1 VGVCDG
7 EAIEERLCRRERR
20 PVRHAVPRADHGHRR
35 RE

>member
-20 PVRHAVPRADHGHRR
+20 PVRRAVARVHHRLRR